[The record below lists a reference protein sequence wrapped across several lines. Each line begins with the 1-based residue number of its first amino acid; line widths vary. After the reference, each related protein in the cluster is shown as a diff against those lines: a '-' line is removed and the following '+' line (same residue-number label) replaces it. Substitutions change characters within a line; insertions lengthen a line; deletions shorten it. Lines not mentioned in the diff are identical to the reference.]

1 MSLFLMVAPLA
12 LAAGDISGKWSGSMD
27 MKAPDG
33 SAQSMPVTAEF
44 KQDGKTVTGT
54 AGREGDEQLA
64 LEKGMIDGEKFTFE
78 VTAPD
83 GVFAIN
89 LTLMSDTQLQGDVTH
104 TDQDGNKATAK
115 LTLAKGK

>member
-1 MSLFLMVAPLA
+1 MSLFLLVAPLA
-12 LAAGDISGKWSGSMD
+12 LAAGDITGKWSGSMD

-64 LEKGMIDGEKFTFE
+64 LEKGMVDGEKFTFE